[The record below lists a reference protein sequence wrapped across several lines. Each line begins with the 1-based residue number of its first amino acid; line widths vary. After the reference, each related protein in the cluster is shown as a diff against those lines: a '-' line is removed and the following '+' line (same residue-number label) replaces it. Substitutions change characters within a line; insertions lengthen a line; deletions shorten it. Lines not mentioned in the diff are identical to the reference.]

1 MDINKFDR
9 PIENYIRE
17 IEKTIGDGKTIWLDE
32 VYTDKLRRILKEIVD
47 KFGNKGD

>member
-1 MDINKFDR
+1 MDINDLDR
-9 PIENYIRE
+9 PIESYIRE

-32 VYTDKLRRILKEIVD
+32 VYTDKLRRILKQIVD